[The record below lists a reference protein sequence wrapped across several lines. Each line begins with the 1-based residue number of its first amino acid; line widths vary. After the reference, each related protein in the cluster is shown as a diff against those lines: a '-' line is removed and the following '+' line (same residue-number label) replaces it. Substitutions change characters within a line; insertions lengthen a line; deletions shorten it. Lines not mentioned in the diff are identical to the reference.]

1 MIDVDHYVPKL
12 CADGRYSCTR
22 TEIQRHFFSLLR
34 FLDKTNEVV
43 LITYRG
49 KDDLV
54 IMSYNRYAG
63 MLEAKATLES
73 MLLHAPKENSDAA
86 KSEPDTTNPQG

>member
-22 TEIQRHFFSLLR
+22 TEIQRHFFALLR

-54 IMSYNRYAG
+54 IMCYNRYES

>member
-1 MIDVDHYVPKL
+1 MPKL

-22 TEIQRHFFSLLR
+22 TEIQRHFFALLR
-34 FLDKTNEVV
+34 FLDKTNEAV

-54 IMSYNRYAG
+54 IMSYNRYESI
-63 MLEAKATLES
+63 LEAKTALES
-73 MLLHAPKENSDAA
+73 ILLHAPKENSDAA

>member
-22 TEIQRHFFSLLR
+22 TEIQRHFFALLR

-54 IMSYNRYAG
+54 IMSYNRYESI
-63 MLEAKATLES
+63 LEAKTALES
-73 MLLHAPKENSDAA
+73 ILLHAPKENSDAA
-86 KSEPDTTNPQG
+86 KSVPDTTNPQG

>member
-1 MIDVDHYVPKL
+1 MDHYVPKL
-12 CADGRYSCTR
+12 CEDGRYSCTR
-22 TEIQRHFFSLLR
+22 TEIQRHFFALLR
-34 FLDKTNEVV
+34 FLDKTNEAV

-54 IMSYNRYAG
+54 IMSYNRYESI
-63 MLEAKATLES
+63 LEAKTALES
-73 MLLHAPKENSDAA
+73 ILLHAPKENSDAA

>member
-1 MIDVDHYVPKL
+1 MDHYVPKL
-12 CADGRYSCTR
+12 CADGQYSCTR
-22 TEIQRHFFSLLR
+22 TEIQRHFFALLR

-54 IMSYNRYAG
+54 IMSYNRYES
-63 MLEAKATLES
+63 MLEAKTALES

-86 KSEPDTTNPQG
+86 KSEPDTTNP

>member
-1 MIDVDHYVPKL
+1 MDHYVPKL

-22 TEIQRHFFSLLR
+22 TEIQRHFFALLR

-54 IMSYNRYAG
+54 IMSNNRYES

-73 MLLHAPKENSDAA
+73 MLLHAPKEKNDAA